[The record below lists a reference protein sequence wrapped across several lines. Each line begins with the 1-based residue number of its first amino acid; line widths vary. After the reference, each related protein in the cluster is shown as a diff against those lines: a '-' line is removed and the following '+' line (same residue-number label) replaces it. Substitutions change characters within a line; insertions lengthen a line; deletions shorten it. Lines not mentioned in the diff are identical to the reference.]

1 MIILRPIRAEDI
13 VEIQAWPSYG
23 EGFEQMDYALREQ
36 GWLNEFRNRPDTWIY
51 IAETDK
57 RIIGFSL
64 LSRTAIDN
72 AEFRIALHPHRTGK
86 RFGVE
91 ITIQTLETGFG
102 QLGMEQ
108 IHLIVRKN
116 NPRALKL
123 YRSIGFVVTGESSH
137 TIQGRKI
144 DFIDMNMTGE
154 RFKKL
159 RIAEAT

>member
-1 MIILRPIRAEDI
+1 MIILRPISDEDI

-36 GWLNEFRNRPDTWIY
+36 GWLDKFRDRPDTWIY
-51 IAETDK
+51 IAEADK
-57 RIIGFSL
+57 RVIGFSL
-64 LSRTAIDN
+64 LSRTAVKN

-86 RFGVE
+86 RFGRKM
-91 ITIQTLETGFG
+91 TIQTLETGFR

-137 TIQGRKI
+137 AIQGRKI

-154 RFKKL
+154 RFNNL
-159 RIAEAT
+159 RIEETK